1 MNDTATVPVT
11 LVFAGLDP
19 TGGAGLQAD
28 IEAIASMGGHAATV
42 ATCLTV
48 QNTSEV
54 IEVAPV
60 GPALLAEQAR
70 AVLEDIPVA
79 SIKLGLLPDTGVVE
93 AVHTILTDYPTLP
106 VVLDPVLASGSG
118 KHLSNDAVVD
128 AILELLLPQTTIVT
142 PNSLEA
148 RRLAPG
154 ADSLDAC
161 AMALLERGCDQV
173 LITGTHEETRD
184 VVNTLYGNHRKLD
197 EYHWERLDGEYHGSG
212 CTLASAIAALLAQ
225 GSEVAGIIEEAQR
238 YTWQALRH
246 GRHVGM
252 GQKLPY
258 RLYWTGE
265 RHG

>member
-1 MNDTATVPVT
+1 MNNTSPVPVT

-28 IEAIASMGGHAATV
+28 IEAIASMGGHATGV

-70 AVLEDIPVA
+70 AVLEDIPVT

-93 AVHTILTDYPTLP
+93 AIHSILIDYPELP

-118 KHLSNDAVVD
+118 KHLSGSEVVD
-128 AILELLLPQTTIVT
+128 AIVELLLPQTTIVT
-142 PNSLEA
+142 PNSIEA

-161 AMALLERGCDQV
+161 AMALLETGCEHV
-173 LITGTHEETRD
+173 LITGTHEETPE

-197 EYHWERLDGEYHGSG
+197 EYRWERLEGSYHGSG

-225 GSEVAGIIEEAQR
+225 GSDVPGIIEEAQR
-238 YTWQALRH
+238 YTWNSLKH
-246 GRHVGM
+246 GRHIGM
-252 GQKLPY
+252 GQKLPH
-258 RLYWTGE
+258 RFYWTGQ
-265 RHG
+265 RHD